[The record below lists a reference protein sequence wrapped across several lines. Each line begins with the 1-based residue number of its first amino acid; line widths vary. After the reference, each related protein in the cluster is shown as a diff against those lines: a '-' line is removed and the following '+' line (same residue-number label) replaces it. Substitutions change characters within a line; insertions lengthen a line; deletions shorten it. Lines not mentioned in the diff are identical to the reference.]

1 MAEPEYLTVPELAA
15 LLRIKERKVYDLASS
30 GEVPCTRATGK
41 LLFPSRGVRA
51 WLLKHSQGHVPKVPR
66 PAVVLGS
73 HDPLLDW
80 AIRESRC
87 GLASYFDGSTDGLAR
102 FNRREGVAAGLHL
115 QDPEGR
121 EWNIPSVDRYCADQN
136 AVLVRFATRARGL
149 VLGQNITGITTMQD
163 LRGRRVV
170 PRQPDSGS
178 DVLFRQLADR
188 AGLALS
194 DMVLTDIARTETEA
208 VQAVARGEADATLGL
223 HSVAQDFGLPFVP
236 LIDERFDLLVNRRAW
251 FETPMQRLM
260 TFCQSE
266 AMATRAERM
275 GGYDL
280 TGLGTV
286 RWNA

>member
-1 MAEPEYLTVPELAA
+1 MEHPQ
-15 LLRIKERKVYDLASS
+15 RR
-30 GEVPCTRATGK
+30 
-41 LLFPSRGVRA
+41 
-51 WLLKHSQGHVPKVPR
+51 
-66 PAVVLGS
+66 
-73 HDPLLDW
+73 PLLW
-80 AIRESRC
+80 
-87 GLASYFDGSTDGLAR
+87 L
-102 FNRREGVAAGLHL
+102 
-115 QDPEGR
+115 
-121 EWNIPSVDRYCADQN
+121 DQN

-149 VLGQNITGITTMQD
+149 VLGQSITGITAMPD

>member
-1 MAEPEYLTVPELAA
+1 MAEPEYLTVPELAD
-15 LLRIKERKVYDLASS
+15 LLRIKERKVYDLAAS

-41 LLFPSRGVRA
+41 LLFPLRGVRV
-51 WLLKHSQGHVPKVPR
+51 WLARHSQGPAGKRAR
-66 PAVVLGS
+66 PAVLLGS

-87 GLASYFDGSTDGLAR
+87 GLASYYDGSSDGLAR

-115 QDPEGR
+115 MDPEGR
-121 EWNIPSVDRYCADQN
+121 AWNIPSVAALCADQN
-136 AVLVRFATRARGL
+136 AVLVRFASRSRGL
-149 VLGQNITGITTMQD
+149 VLAREAAGITGLAD

-178 DVLFRQLADR
+178 ALLLSHLAQA
-188 AGLALS
+188 AGLDLGA
-194 DMVLTDIARTETEA
+194 VTLTEVARTETEA
-208 VQAVARGEADATLGL
+208 VMALARGEGDATLGL
-223 HSVAQDFGLPFVP
+223 ASVARDFGLPFLP
-236 LIDERFDLLVNRRAW
+236 LIEERFDLLVNRRAW

-260 TFCQSE
+260 TFCTSE
-266 AMATRAERM
+266 AMAARAERM

>member
-1 MAEPEYLTVPELAA
+1 MAEPEYLTVPELAD
-15 LLRIKERKVYDLASS
+15 LLRIKERKVYDLAAS
-30 GEVPCTRATGK
+30 GAVPCTRATGK
-41 LLFPSRGVRA
+41 LLFPARGVRA
-51 WLLKHSQGHVPKVPR
+51 WLDRHSSGQPPKVPR

-87 GLASYFDGSTDGLAR
+87 GLASYYDGSSDGLKR

-115 QDPEGR
+115 MDPEGR
-121 EWNIPSVDRYCADQN
+121 AWNIPSVDALCADQN
-136 AVLVRFATRARGL
+136 AVLIRFASRARGL
-149 VLGQNITGITTMQD
+149 VLARETSGIAGLAD
-163 LRGRRVV
+163 LRGKRLV

-178 DVLFRQLADR
+178 ALLLSHLAEA
-188 AGLALS
+188 AGLDLQEITQTE
-194 DMVLTDIARTETEA
+194 VARTETEA
-208 VQAVARGEADATLGL
+208 VMALARGEGDATLGL
-223 HSVAQDFGLPFVP
+223 ASVARDFGLPFLP
-236 LIDERFDLLVNRRAW
+236 LIEERFDLLVNRRAW

-260 TFCQSE
+260 TFCTSE
-266 AMATRAERM
+266 AMAARADRM